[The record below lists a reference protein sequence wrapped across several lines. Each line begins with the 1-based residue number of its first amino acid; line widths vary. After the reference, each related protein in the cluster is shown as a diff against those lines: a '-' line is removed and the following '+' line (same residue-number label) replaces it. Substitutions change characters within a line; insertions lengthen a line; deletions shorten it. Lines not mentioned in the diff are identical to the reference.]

1 LDNIKFV
8 KVGKKNP
15 YATRRHWPNKIE
27 MKQQILNLYAGIPNS
42 NSCITHIIR
51 FIMEKKRGKVMEKYE
66 MKIYKDVLFFKY
78 YEMAETVEEAEQQA
92 EEVKRVLSQPGVTKF
107 LNDNSAIHN
116 SKPEVN
122 VVWGELMSWIGS
134 NVEKT
139 GTIATNEAWKNQL
152 NRLSKSAGAY
162 DSLRAFSS
170 LEESLEFMGIP
181 DFKM

>member
-1 LDNIKFV
+1 
-8 KVGKKNP
+8 
-15 YATRRHWPNKIE
+15 
-27 MKQQILNLYAGIPNS
+27 
-42 NSCITHIIR
+42 
-51 FIMEKKRGKVMEKYE
+51 MEKYE